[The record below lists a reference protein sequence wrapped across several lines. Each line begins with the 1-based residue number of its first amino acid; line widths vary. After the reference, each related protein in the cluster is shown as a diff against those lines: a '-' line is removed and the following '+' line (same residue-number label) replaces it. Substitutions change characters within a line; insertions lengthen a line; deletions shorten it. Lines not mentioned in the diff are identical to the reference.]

1 MIEPPPEKPA
11 TPDIGPESSMVSDLT
26 DIPVAQAHSEYVA
39 TLFERYRASLHR
51 YLARLMRTD
60 DVGELV
66 QEAYFR
72 LLRHGGTVRLDAM
85 ARSFLFHTATNL
97 ARDHRRRSLTHRTQ
111 QHVPIDDEE
120 IAEDHLGPEQRLVA
134 EQTLA
139 SLERAI
145 ADLPADTRTVFLLHR
160 FRELS
165 YVQIGKIMNLS
176 TRSVARKMADA
187 LERLTPIAKAAL

>member
-1 MIEPPPEKPA
+1 
-11 TPDIGPESSMVSDLT
+11 MVSDLT